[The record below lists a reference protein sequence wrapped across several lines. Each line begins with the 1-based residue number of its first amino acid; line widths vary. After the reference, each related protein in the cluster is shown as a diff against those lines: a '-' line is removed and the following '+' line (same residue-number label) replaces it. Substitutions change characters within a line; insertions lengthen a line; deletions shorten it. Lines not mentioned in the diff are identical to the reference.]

1 MVFAYGYFGIFHEK
15 WLKLTFW
22 VANVL
27 GVYHSLPFKWILFIS
42 RKCPNLGGDTYLS
55 KLYFPEVSFKNFSL
69 EFTFFLFLRNECQN
83 AIVWFRIT
91 SSFFFSRKSCF
102 DHEFEFKGIG
112 FNIHDEN
119 LYHQFFFVFIFIFA
133 CRKTEINLKI

>member
-91 SSFFFSRKSCF
+91 SSFFFQGNRVSTTSS
-102 DHEFEFKGIG
+102 
-112 FNIHDEN
+112 
-119 LYHQFFFVFIFIFA
+119 
-133 CRKTEINLKI
+133 NLKVLGLAFMTKICIINFFLFLFLFLHAEKQR